1 MRMQRMRRILR
12 STSSLFDNG
21 FIGKR
26 QSFAVCPNMPKPVC
40 QAKKGVLVDAG
51 MCLVFLLLWIKLTE
65 KHPIGA
71 SNRKK

>member
-1 MRMQRMRRILR
+1 
-12 STSSLFDNG
+12 
-21 FIGKR
+21 
-26 QSFAVCPNMPKPVC
+26 MPKPVC